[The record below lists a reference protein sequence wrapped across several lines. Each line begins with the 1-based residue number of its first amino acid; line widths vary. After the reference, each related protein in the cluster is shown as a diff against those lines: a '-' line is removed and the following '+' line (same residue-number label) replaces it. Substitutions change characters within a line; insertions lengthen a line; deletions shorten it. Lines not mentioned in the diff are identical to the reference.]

1 MRKMKLKRIIGLVLL
16 LTGAVVA
23 PASIRVAQADDNR
36 APELPSPV
44 CDELQ
49 VPLGHKVSF
58 HVYALGVQK
67 YRWNGTS
74 WVFLGPE
81 ATLFAD
87 ANYRGKVGTHYGGPT
102 WESNSG
108 SLVVGERRA
117 GCPAD
122 PTAIDWLLLRAVE
135 TDGPG
140 IFSSVTYIQRV
151 NTTGGKAPAAPG
163 SYVGQEVRIAYTTEY
178 YFYRAEN

>member
-1 MRKMKLKRIIGLVLL
+1 MNLKRIIGLALL
-16 LTGAVVA
+16 LTLTALA
-23 PASIRVAQADDNR
+23 PASIHADDNR
-36 APELPSPV
+36 APELPSPA

-49 VPLGHKVSF
+49 VPAGHKVSF

-74 WVFLGPE
+74 WLFLGPE
-81 ATLFAD
+81 ATLYAD

-108 SLVVGERRA
+108 SLVVGERMA
-117 GCPAD
+117 GCSAN

-140 IFSSVTYIQRV
+140 IFSKVTFIQRV
-151 NTTGGKAPAAPG
+151 NTVGGRAPAESG
-163 SYVGQEVRIAYTTEY
+163 VVGEERRIPYTTEY
-178 YFYRAEN
+178 YFYRAGN